1 MPVEAG
7 ESFEADELWLF
18 IGSKAQVFWLWLCV
32 SYETGQVWAFDLGAR
47 DGDAATALMQQF
59 FAHLPQELVHRVL
72 IYTDGY
78 AAYAPAIEAQLQQR
92 GLRAW
97 SDRVHRSR
105 PKKERRLKARRRQ
118 AINKR
123 RIEKGKSALRDP
135 DLGAT
140 NTAEGINNGLRAR
153 CAPLVRRSQAFARD
167 PDWFLLRLRW
177 ILHHKNK
184 RIFQK
189 HTQSDQ

>member
-1 MPVEAG
+1 MEAG

-18 IGSKAQVFWLWLCV
+18 IGSKAQVIWLWLCV
-32 SYETGQVWAFDLGAR
+32 SYETGQVWAFHLGAR
-47 DGDAATALMQQF
+47 DGEAAQTLMQSF
-59 FAHLPQELVHRVL
+59 FSRLPAELVHRVL

-78 AAYAPAIEAQLQQR
+78 AAYAPAIEAPLQQR

-105 PKKERRLKARRRQ
+105 PKKERRIQARRRQ
-118 AINKR
+118 AVNKR
-123 RIEKGKSALRDP
+123 RTEKGKAALNDP

-140 NTAEGINNGLRAR
+140 NTAEGVNNALRAR
-153 CAPLVRRSQAFARD
+153 CAPLVTRSQAFARSSY
-167 PDWFLLRLRW
+167 WFLLRLIW
-177 ILHHKNK
+177 LIHHKNK
-184 RIFQK
+184 RIFLK

>member
-1 MPVEAG
+1 MEAD

-32 SYETGQVWAFDLGAR
+32 SYETGQVWAFHLGAR
-47 DGDAATALMQQF
+47 DGDAAQTLMETF
-59 FAHLPQELVHRVL
+59 LTRLPAELVHRIL

-92 GLRAW
+92 DLKAW

-123 RIEKGKSALRDP
+123 RMERGKSVLGDP

-153 CAPLVRRSQAFARD
+153 CAPLVRRSQAFARSSY
-167 PDWFLLRLRW
+167 WFLLRLTW
-177 ILHHKNK
+177 LIHHRNK
-184 RIFQK
+184 RIFLK
-189 HTQSDQ
+189 HTHSD